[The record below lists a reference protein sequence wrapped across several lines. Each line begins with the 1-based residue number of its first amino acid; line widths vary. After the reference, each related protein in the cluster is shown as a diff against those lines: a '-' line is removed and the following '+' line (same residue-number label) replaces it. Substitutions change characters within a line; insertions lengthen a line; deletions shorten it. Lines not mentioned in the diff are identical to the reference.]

1 MAAEE
6 PLEEELEEGGGKKK
20 LMIIIGVVLLL
31 LGVGGFFA
39 YKTFFAADEM
49 TEQEEKQ
56 AEEEAQAKAV
66 GLVTMFPMEPMVV
79 NLADNR
85 RDRYLK
91 ITLEFEIRG
100 EDNLEEFKE
109 KSAKAKHSIITLV
122 SSKTYDDVF
131 TVKGKYRLRE
141 ELLARIRSL
150 MEIQDSILNVYFTEF
165 VIQ

>member
-1 MAAEE
+1 MAEEE
-6 PLEEELEEGGGKKK
+6 PLEEGEGGGGKKK
-20 LMIIIGVVLLL
+20 LIIIGVIVLL

-39 YKTFFAADEM
+39 YKTFFAAED
-49 TEQEEKQ
+49 TTAEQEAQKQ
-56 AEEEAQAKAV
+56 EEEATAQAE
-66 GLVTMFPMEPMVV
+66 GIVTMFPMEPMVV

-85 RDRYLK
+85 RSRYLK

-100 EDNLEEFKE
+100 EDNLDEFKE

-150 MEIQDSILNVYFTEF
+150 MEVPDSILNVYFTEF